1 MPPKAKATECA
12 KVYVLTRDN
21 QQIHIDSKVKDDIFG
36 AVFYVPLTDF
46 VSNKNFKDVIF
57 SNIQKKLFCNIL

>member
-36 AVFYVPLTDF
+36 AVF
-46 VSNKNFKDVIF
+46 
-57 SNIQKKLFCNIL
+57 